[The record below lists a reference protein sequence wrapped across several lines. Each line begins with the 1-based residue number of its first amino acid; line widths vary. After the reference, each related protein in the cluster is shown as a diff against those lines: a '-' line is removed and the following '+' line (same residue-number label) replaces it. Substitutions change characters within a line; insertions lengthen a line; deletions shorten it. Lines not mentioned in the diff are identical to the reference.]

1 MADLVTRT
9 QAAPVVLGAIAFGKP
24 KATTRDH
31 PLATD
36 DSCNDLL
43 RAFAELGGEE
53 LDTARLYQNG
63 QSEAAIGRLPA
74 SAVIRVGTKYHPTL
88 DGGPVTQMEQSL
100 AALQRDSVSICST
113 NMDVYPQ
120 VSGPYVPKTGAFPPK
135 FPYFYPRN
143 TSRRTRSRPAG
154 SSANIPAPAAVLWSS
169 HASKASAFRGPRRRR
184 LRMCV
189 GYVLMGSA
197 VRDSSLRSA
206 RDGVTPVS
214 HRVLNHGELHRW
226 LQVNGHDDRCQHM
239 QPTDGGVQYGSEAE
253 FG

>member
-100 AALQRDSVSICST
+100 AALQRDSVSIYYIHMPSIEIPLEDTLAEINECHAAGQFERFGLS
-113 NMDVYPQ
+113 N
-120 VSGPYVPKTGAFPPK
+120 FP
-135 FPYFYPRN
+135 
-143 TSRRTRSRPAG
+143 A
-154 SSANIPAPAAVLWSS
+154 W
-169 HASKASAFRGPRRRR
+169 
-184 LRMCV
+184 
-189 GYVLMGSA
+189 
-197 VRDSSLRSA
+197 
-206 RDGVTPVS
+206 
-214 HRVLNHGELHRW
+214 
-226 LQVNGHDDRCQHM
+226 
-239 QPTDGGVQYGSEAE
+239 
-253 FG
+253 